1 MQQKKKEMEE
11 SLRMSLLKDERFPG
25 PFTSDA
31 IMNECNRKKKE
42 MEESFR
48 MKLLKDE

>member
-31 IMNECNRKKKE
+31 IMNECNRKKK
-42 MEESFR
+42 
-48 MKLLKDE
+48 KWKKVLG